1 VIEPRRVRV
10 FLVALAFI
18 GIPLGVLALAGAT
31 IALRQL
37 ERQRDAQVAQM
48 AGVVAALVGE
58 AEDAL
63 RREAFVLARDP
74 ALVESAVKGDWAV
87 LARWGAP
94 RILALTRTGAVDLLV
109 VRDARGTPLVQ
120 VPPLVRGSPVASP
133 APVDPRVSLT
143 VIDDR
148 PYVLA
153 TAALSTSSM
162 ADAAGSSPGTVVIGR
177 RVETLGRA
185 LEKLPGR
192 PGLVFVA
199 GDRALGAT
207 RAESPSG
214 GWAAAVGNGRA
225 VLGGEAFALRPLP
238 SPESVSS
245 PGALWAL
252 VPEAETGAPVRR
264 IRSWLIAL
272 SVGGAV
278 ILALGVGIVVGAFNG
293 RGQGGFAGAA
303 AAPDAGGPGP

>member
-1 VIEPRRVRV
+1 MIERRRVRL
-10 FLVALAFI
+10 FLVTFAVI

-31 IALRQL
+31 VALRQL

-58 AEDAL
+58 AQDAL

-74 ALVESAVKGDWAV
+74 ALVESAIKGDWAT

-94 RILALTRTGAVDLLV
+94 RILALTRSGAVDVLV

-120 VPPLVRGSPVASP
+120 VPPLVRVSPVASP
-133 APVDPRVSLT
+133 APVDPRVSLSL
-143 VIDDR
+143 IDDR
-148 PYVLA
+148 PYVLV
-153 TAALSTSSM
+153 TAALSTTPM
-162 ADAAGSSPGTVVIGR
+162 ADAAGPSPGTVVIGR

-192 PGLVFVA
+192 PGLVFVS

-207 RAESPSG
+207 RAGSPSG
-214 GWAAAVGNGRA
+214 GWMAAVHSGRA
-225 VLGGEAFALRPLP
+225 VIGGEAFALRPLP
-238 SPESVSS
+238 SLESASS
-245 PGALWAL
+245 PGALWVL
-252 VPEAETGAPVRR
+252 VPETEAAGPVRR
-264 IRSWLIAL
+264 LWGWLIAL

-278 ILALGVGIVVGAFNG
+278 ILALGVGIVVGAFDG
-293 RGQGGFAGAA
+293 RRSGGSAGDVWY
-303 AAPDAGGPGP
+303 PRPP